1 MLKVKKKFTTNA
13 NALGNLLHNLI
24 LVDTSRATSISVFQG
39 FCSWERESIRLEKK
53 VFFFLI
59 VVSFFLLKKI
69 N

>member
-13 NALGNLLHNLI
+13 NALENLLNNLI

-53 VFFFLI
+53 VFFF
-59 VVSFFLLKKI
+59 
-69 N
+69 